1 MDKKD
6 ILYLLIGYFKC
17 KLGYFTFLWN
27 FCHLIFLKNCMK
39 GGLLQG
45 FPYWGDFGASPHQL
59 KISSITSPLP
69 PPEKIRSVDS
79 HPQQLFIPPLPK
91 FSNNFHVTTQLCSCT
106 IFFNFILFL
115 HRGDVNFHF
124 NWCSVFTEG
133 CFYLWKG
140 FEWQTSFLL
149 RFFRFLRF
157 QKIHP
162 TSTPRP
168 TKFLISP
175 RWSRDVFLHHLTN
188 SIWETLYFDT
198 WLPISITIPGKF
210 LRFLFYF
217 QRSSWPIRM
226 QDSWKQRVEA

>member
-39 GGLLQG
+39 GGLLQD
-45 FPYWGDFGASPHQL
+45 FPYWGDFGESSHQL
-59 KISSITSPLP
+59 KISSITSSLP

-91 FSNNFHVTTQLCSCT
+91 FSNNFHVTTQLCSYT

-133 CFYLWKG
+133 CFYLWKDSNGKRHSSWAFSG
-140 FEWQTSFLL
+140 FSGFKKFTPPPPLAQQNFSSPPA
-149 RFFRFLRF
+149 RGGRFL
-157 QKIHP
+157 
-162 TSTPRP
+162 
-168 TKFLISP
+168 
-175 RWSRDVFLHHLTN
+175 
-188 SIWETLYFDT
+188 
-198 WLPISITIPGKF
+198 SIT
-210 LRFLFYF
+210 
-217 QRSSWPIRM
+217 
-226 QDSWKQRVEA
+226 